1 MNWRTVQK
9 NDQVAAGDRYQDSGM
24 VVTNQ
29 SGGYIEP
36 RTFKDYYNQILNI
49 AGVRHFTFHAL
60 RHTFA
65 SRAMEQG
72 MDVKTLSVLLGH
84 YSVSFTL
91 DTYAHVL
98 NDHKVAGMALM
109 EDLYTAESASAHELS
124 YPIIVTMQEDGEM
137 LLEAPD
143 FPQVQFCGT
152 DFGQGL
158 QYMKDRLQEELLL
171 ASLPPVPTSPS
182 QLSLASNQYLIQIPA

>member
-1 MNWRTVQK
+1 
-9 NDQVAAGDRYQDSGM
+9 
-24 VVTNQ
+24 
-29 SGGYIEP
+29 
-36 RTFKDYYNQILNI
+36 
-49 AGVRHFTFHAL
+49 
-60 RHTFA
+60 
-65 SRAMEQG
+65 

-109 EDLYTAESASAHELS
+109 EDLYTAESASVHELF
-124 YPIIVTMQEDGEM
+124 YPIIVTMQKEGEM

-152 DFGQGL
+152 DFEYAAPG
-158 QYMKDRLQEELLL
+158 RT
-171 ASLPPVPTSPS
+171 P
-182 QLSLASNQYLIQIPA
+182 